1 MKKLIY
7 LLYGAFFV
15 LMGITFYVAHH
26 VNDGLVEH
34 NYYEKSLAFF
44 DKKQTKGT
52 TQPELSSPDCETDK
66 GPCSKT
72 IGRMTIIIDIAPKP
86 VKAMAEL
93 AFTLTITGNP
103 APPPELILNL
113 GMPGM
118 YMGSNRVILRRGRD
132 GTYMGEGII
141 PRCPSGKRL
150 WSAAVNMPG
159 SEKVRFTFDVSN

>member
-1 MKKLIY
+1 
-7 LLYGAFFV
+7 
-15 LMGITFYVAHH
+15 MGVTFYVAHT

-34 NYYEKSLAFF
+34 HYYEKSLEFF

-52 TQPELSSPDCETDK
+52 TQPELSPPDCEIDK

-93 AFTLTITGNP
+93 AFTLTITGNA
-103 APPPELILNL
+103 APPPELVLNL

-132 GTYMGEGII
+132 GTYTGKGII

-150 WSAAVNMPG
+150 WSAAVDIPG
-159 SEKVRFTFDVSN
+159 SGKVGFTFNVSY